1 MKRKE
6 QGEDKYTYTVS
17 INASEIGEGMKE
29 PSAKHWIHLSPWTC
43 CAA

>member
-17 INASEIGEGMKE
+17 INAFEIGEGMKE